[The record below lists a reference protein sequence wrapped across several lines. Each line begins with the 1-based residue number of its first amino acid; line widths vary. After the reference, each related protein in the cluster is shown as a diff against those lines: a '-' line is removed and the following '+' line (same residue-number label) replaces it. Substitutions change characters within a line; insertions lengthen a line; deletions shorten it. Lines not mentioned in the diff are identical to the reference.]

1 MANAQQE
8 LSKSLLRLTN
18 VLQQSM
24 QDSEHSS
31 QSAVQ
36 LLLAQPVLMENLRK
50 AHVGNFGVVLSLLGC
65 LEHGPEAKKL
75 VDRVIDACKCSQ
87 LGICICYKIDTREQ
101 AIMLLTYVK
110 RYLRTA
116 LDILSQVV
124 VWTTH
129 NEKPY

>member
-1 MANAQQE
+1 
-8 LSKSLLRLTN
+8 
-18 VLQQSM
+18 M

-87 LGICICYKIDTREQ
+87 LSICVYCKTYTRVQ
-101 AIMLLTYVK
+101 ATMLLIYVK
-110 RYLRTA
+110 RYLHTA
-116 LDILSQVV
+116 
-124 VWTTH
+124 
-129 NEKPY
+129 